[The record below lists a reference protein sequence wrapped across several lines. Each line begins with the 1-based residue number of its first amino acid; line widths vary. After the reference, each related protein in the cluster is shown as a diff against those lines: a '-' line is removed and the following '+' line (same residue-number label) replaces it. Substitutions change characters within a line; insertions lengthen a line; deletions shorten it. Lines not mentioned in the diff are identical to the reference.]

1 MVAGMVAFTVLD
13 STHEKGNIKMS
24 YNKIKCFIIPFILL
38 LFSACLDNPSDS
50 ESTYGAFRIQLF
62 PEDTGAGDPAYS
74 RIWGTMYDGPSP
86 PNIIFKEVM
95 SSGNC
100 KLMQAISPTCAC
112 GLGYKCVSEGSCM
125 AEPKS
130 INVNRVT
137 ITGLKVNK
145 TLTPIVMDPPKSN
158 YYQMVNNMTL
168 DYPPCTEGDT
178 ITLTAAG
185 SDNAGAFK
193 LKVRGI
199 TPLEVLNNEILA
211 EDGKPITL
219 QWKPPTIPDVSTI
232 SVRIN
237 ISYHGGTKGEIQ
249 CECPDN
255 GSLTIPGAML
265 DQLKSYGIAGYPIVE
280 ITRRSIGYGEKTK
293 AQVIV
298 ECTVTKLL
306 TIPGVVSCNQNGD
319 CPNQH
324 CVDRRCQ

>member
-1 MVAGMVAFTVLD
+1 MNF
-13 STHEKGNIKMS
+13 KN
-24 YNKIKCFIIPFILL
+24 NFFIIPLILL
-38 LFSACLDNPSDS
+38 MFSACLDSENGNPSDPPK
-50 ESTYGAFRIQLF
+50 STAASFGAFRIQLF
-62 PEDTGAGDPAYS
+62 PENKEAGDPAYS
-74 RIWGTMYDGPSP
+74 RIWGTICDGPSP

-95 SSGNC
+95 SSGSC
-100 KLMQAISPTCAC
+100 KLMKAINPTCSQDC
-112 GLGYKCVSEGSCM
+112 GLGYKCISDDSCM

-130 INVNRVT
+130 INVGRVT
-137 ITGLKVNK
+137 ITGLKVSNS
-145 TLTPIVMDPPKSN
+145 LVPVEMDPPKSN
-158 YYQMVNNMTL
+158 YYQMVGTTL
-168 DYPPCTEGDT
+168 DYPPCAEGDT

-185 SDNAGAFK
+185 SENAGAFK
-193 LKVRGI
+193 LKVRCI
-199 TPLEVLNNEILA
+199 TPLEVLNNQILA
-211 EDGKPITL
+211 EDGQPITL
-219 QWKPPTIPDVSTI
+219 QWKPPTVPNVSTI

-280 ITRRSIGYGEKTK
+280 ITRKAIGYDENAKV
-293 AQVIV
+293 QVIV

-306 TIPGVVSCNQNGD
+306 TIPGVVSCNQDED